1 MQCSRFVQSV
11 VAVAKLCQWSCR
23 WHEEV
28 YILYEEVYILY
39 EEANSLY
46 DAAGREK
53 YTMGVVVCLCVCKS
67 VRACACVCVFAV
79 AA

>member
-1 MQCSRFVQSV
+1 M
-11 VAVAKLCQWSCR
+11 AVAKLCQWSCR

-46 DAAGREK
+46 DEASDRGPVQYQWE
-53 YTMGVVVCLCVCKS
+53 L
-67 VRACACVCVFAV
+67 
-79 AA
+79 